1 MAMDLVDWLTE
12 RLVLP
17 LPGWKAQARFQPEL
31 SFGRH
36 FVPPPP
42 AARRAA
48 VLVLLQFH
56 ADGWTVP
63 LTLRP
68 AEMLDHASQVS
79 LPGGLIEPNER
90 SEDAARRELLEE
102 LGRIPADLVLLGQL
116 SPIYLFNSNF
126 AVEPWLA
133 ATRSR
138 TPWAPNVAEV
148 AELIEAPLEVLCHPD
163 NRVEWQREFNGVIAR
178 VPGIACARHRIWGAT
193 CMILAELI
201 ALVEE
206 HRMQRL

>member
-1 MAMDLVDWLTE
+1 MAMDLVDWFTE
-12 RLVLP
+12 RLALP
-17 LPGWKAQARFQPEL
+17 LPGWKVQARYQPEL

-48 VLVLLQFH
+48 VLVLLQPQ
-56 ADGWTVP
+56 ADSWTVP

-68 AEMLDHASQVS
+68 AELLDHAGQMS

-102 LGRIPADLVLLGQL
+102 LGAIPADLVLLGRL

-148 AELIEAPLEVLCHPD
+148 AELIEAPLDELCHPD
-163 NRVEWQREFNGVIAR
+163 NSIVWQREFNGVTAR
-178 VPGIACARHRIWGAT
+178 VPGIVCARHRIWGAT

-206 HRMQRL
+206 YRKHRL